1 MTKKEILKN
10 FPIPTKFGVFEKCAY
25 VDLCT
30 NILPGLNKPNKCG
43 GRDVMNNEKMG
54 NLISFAYESPLCD
67 TPVDALY
74 DAYTWLIKNG
84 KIELDA

>member
-10 FPIPTKFGVFEKCAY
+10 FPIPTKFGVCENCAY

-43 GRDVMNNEKMG
+43 GPFK
-54 NLISFAYESPLCD
+54 IIIKSSF
-67 TPVDALY
+67 V
-74 DAYTWLIKNG
+74 
-84 KIELDA
+84 IEI